1 MKVRSL
7 LAGAA
12 LLAAIA
18 FTPSQVSAQG
28 VGASVDLCSGSSY
41 SATLGL
47 GGTLS
52 GCFGFTLREL
62 GENAYFNSRQ
72 FYWNGNFAGQSNA
85 GPSNGPTVSGT
96 EFFTDECGSSGSGG
110 SAAFAFCPVDAAHT
124 TTGNNLS
131 GEFVLG
137 LLVPDPTDNVG
148 NPYWQYS
155 GPAARNAFPAPAG
168 FQQVLYQ
175 LTLAGNPVP
184 GEYLFAWEDLNT
196 GCLAVFGS
204 ASHPSLTTYATE
216 DLGDKVKLDDPNNCN
231 PPAPGGPSDADY
243 NDSYIR
249 LSIIGNPQSVVPEP
263 MTMTL
268 MATGLVGLAGA
279 QIRRRKK
286 N

>member
-7 LAGAA
+7 MVGAA
-12 LLAAIA
+12 LLAATA
-18 FTPSQVSAQG
+18 FTPGRASAQG
-28 VGASVDLCSGSSY
+28 LCTGLSY

-47 GGTLS
+47 GGALT
-52 GCFGFTLREL
+52 GCFGFTLKEL

-85 GPSNGPTVSGT
+85 APSNAPTVAGT
-96 EFFTDECGSSGSGG
+96 EFFTDECGSTGSGG
-110 SAAFAFCPVDAAHT
+110 SAAFAFCPNDAAHT
-124 TTGNNLS
+124 ATGTNLS

-137 LLVPDPTDNVG
+137 LFVPDPSDNAG

-155 GPAARNAFPAPAG
+155 GPAARNAFPPPAG

-175 LTLAGNPVP
+175 LTTAGVPVP

-204 ASHPSLTTYATE
+204 AAHPSLTTYATE

-231 PPAPGGPSDADY
+231 PPAPGGPSDADF

-249 LSIIGNPQSVVPEP
+249 LSINGNPQSVVPEP